1 MITSIDHVVL
11 TVTSIEKTLKFYTSC
26 LGMAEA
32 TFGKGRKALVFGR
45 QKINLHQSGNEFLP
59 KARNATP
66 GSADL
71 CFVASIPLEEAIS
84 RLRDNGVPIAEGP
97 VERTGAMGKIRSVYV
112 RDPDGNLLEIS
123 EYVEQVRPL

>member
-1 MITSIDHVVL
+1 
-11 TVTSIEKTLKFYTSC
+11 
-26 LGMAEA
+26 
-32 TFGKGRKALVFGR
+32 
-45 QKINLHQSGNEFLP
+45 NLHQSGNEFLP

-84 RLRDNGVPIAEGP
+84 RLRDNGVPIEEGP

>member
-32 TFGKGRKALVFGR
+32 TFGKGRKALVFGH

-59 KARNATP
+59 SARNATT

-84 RLRDNGVPIAEGP
+84 RLRDNGVPIEEGP

-123 EYVEQVRPL
+123 EYVE

>member
-1 MITSIDHVVL
+1 M
-11 TVTSIEKTLKFYTSC
+11 
-26 LGMAEA
+26 
-32 TFGKGRKALVFGR
+32 
-45 QKINLHQSGNEFLP
+45 P

-84 RLRDNGVPIAEGP
+84 RLRDNGVPIEEGP